1 MMFNSDNLKKN
12 TEEQQ
17 QQQKCYL
24 TIQIYYY
31 SLPFTFVYRQQ
42 KNYSSS
48 ISSSPMRYINIW
60 IPRCQAGH
68 TYATESIG
76 DLGKW
81 NDLVNI

>member
-42 KNYSSS
+42 KKL
-48 ISSSPMRYINIW
+48 
-60 IPRCQAGH
+60 QQQH
-68 TYATESIG
+68 
-76 DLGKW
+76 
-81 NDLVNI
+81 